1 MGSQRADMTR
11 QLHVHFETYNAFS
24 IEIMIQYSSWFSVP
38 NCFVL
43 GILFQQG
50 YFNSSLLVV
59 CLFVFPYGGKKI
71 LSINLGYKKHLSERI
86 HSSNRLP
93 WCGVIWKGEEQGE
106 LEGRRLPGCKWPL
119 SPSASIWSCQLWL
132 CLITSHYYNR
142 QVLCSVLAIHT
153 LLYHWGPR
161 KAQLE
166 DNNGVY
172 FYNKLSY
179 ADFKSKGQL
188 STSEKSGMMG
198 TKLKLQATW
207 GFISCLVWKALH
219 LDPMCLSLLLP
230 GLVSLQLISQ
240 YETDWWHT

>member
-1 MGSQRADMTR
+1 MWSHLKREKSRESWRAEGSQPA
-11 QLHVHFETYNAFS
+11 
-24 IEIMIQYSSWFSVP
+24 
-38 NCFVL
+38 
-43 GILFQQG
+43 
-50 YFNSSLLVV
+50 
-59 CLFVFPYGGKKI
+59 
-71 LSINLGYKKHLSERI
+71 
-86 HSSNRLP
+86 
-93 WCGVIWKGEEQGE
+93 
-106 LEGRRLPGCKWPL
+106 KWPL

-132 CLITSHYYNR
+132 CLIISHYYNR
-142 QVLCSVLAIHT
+142 QFLCSVLAIHT

-207 GFISCLVWKALH
+207 GFISCLVWKWLFTWIPCALFTH
-219 LDPMCLSLLLP
+219 YLDLFLFNSSPNIWNRLMTHISNIYFFRNSIITSKLP
-230 GLVSLQLISQ
+230 K
-240 YETDWWHT
+240 

>member
-1 MGSQRADMTR
+1 MWSHLKREKSRESWRAEGSQPA
-11 QLHVHFETYNAFS
+11 
-24 IEIMIQYSSWFSVP
+24 
-38 NCFVL
+38 
-43 GILFQQG
+43 
-50 YFNSSLLVV
+50 
-59 CLFVFPYGGKKI
+59 
-71 LSINLGYKKHLSERI
+71 
-86 HSSNRLP
+86 
-93 WCGVIWKGEEQGE
+93 
-106 LEGRRLPGCKWPL
+106 KWPL

-142 QVLCSVLAIHT
+142 QFLCSVLAIHT

-179 ADFKSKGQL
+179 AYFKSKGQL

-207 GFISCLVWKALH
+207 GFISCLCVEVTLH
-219 LDPMCLSLLLP
+219 LNPMCFLYLLP
-230 GLVSLQLISQ
+230 GLVSLQLFSQ
-240 YETDWWHT
+240 YMKQTDDTHKQHLFP